1 MLARFLQELQRL
13 AGADALRKRYLVAV
27 SGGADST
34 VAATLFHEAGLHFAM
49 AHCNFHLRGA
59 DSDRDMRFVQEMGL
73 TVRLLIIQEPKREP
87 ILIFM
92 QACGSMGKCLS
103 SRLLMSAKK

>member
-13 AGADALRKRYLVAV
+13 TGADALRKRYLVAV

-59 DSDRDMRFVQEMGL
+59 DSDRDMRFVQEMAERWNVPL
-73 TVRLLIIQEPKREP
+73 LVREFDTFSVQRD
-87 ILIFM
+87 
-92 QACGSMGKCLS
+92 SGKS
-103 SRLLMSAKK
+103 DRKSVV